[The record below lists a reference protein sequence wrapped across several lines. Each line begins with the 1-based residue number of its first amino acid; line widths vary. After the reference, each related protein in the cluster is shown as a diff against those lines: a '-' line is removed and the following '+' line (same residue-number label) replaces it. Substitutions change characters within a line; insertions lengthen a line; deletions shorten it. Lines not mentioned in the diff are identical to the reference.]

1 MFSLRPTFVLF
12 AAFTILIS
20 PAYAAEP
27 KGKDS
32 LTLTQAVDQA
42 KKQQDDAATA
52 LHAEWPKLA
61 MLEARSGTGTDTVR
75 QRKKVAELLKTQ
87 FQKDSDYQRLLNLQA
102 HSPAPDDGNMPEAN
116 SLEQWLTLAKKRD
129 SAPFT
134 SGSPPLPTYDYT
146 AVKKRVLEV
155 SKGWEPAE
163 SGPTHSI
170 PELVQFLVK
179 GAKNDREKAWA
190 LSYWVAHNL
199 AYDYDVFKLKPKD
212 ILRLQ
217 QPEEVFKARAGL
229 CEGHAR
235 LLTALG
241 QAAGLETKYLD
252 GHFRSPGEVR
262 EDFRKYSE
270 TSKNGVAY
278 VTHGWTAVK
287 LDEHWYMID
296 PTFADVNEKHDGQF
310 PKEKK
315 DPYTQHFLLPPEWTI
330 YSHYPK
336 LPENQLLKTPASRQ
350 EVDELP
356 IFMPPYFQNA
366 LKLEAPFAPVIKA
379 EDSATVVVHVPQK
392 SLVRAELDEVDI
404 PQNKKVRL
412 PSKYC
417 LVQRIE
423 EQVRIRVVAPKA
435 GMYFLTIYAG
445 AADPL
450 LLSVAYRLDF
460 TGKNDKE
467 TSFAAFTR
475 DYTTRKANV
484 FAPTAE
490 TLEAGKV
497 TYFAIRA
504 PGAKQVRV
512 VTADSKQYT
521 LFPQDDLHMGCLM
534 LPPGDVNLGA
544 IYPEKPTSVVV
555 LAQYQAKK
563 DK

>member
-1 MFSLRPTFVLF
+1 MFSLRPTFVAF
-12 AAFTILIS
+12 AVFTILVR

-27 KGKDS
+27 KGKDP
-32 LTLTQAVDQA
+32 LTLEQAIEQA
-42 KKQQDDAATA
+42 KKQQDDAANS

-61 MLEARSGTGTDTVR
+61 MLEARSGAGPDTVR
-75 QRKKVAELLKTQ
+75 QRKKVAELLKAE
-87 FQKDSDYQRLLNLQA
+87 FQKDCDYKRLLNLQA
-102 HSPAPDDGNMPEAN
+102 RSPAPDDGKMAETN
-116 SLEQWLTLAKKRD
+116 SLEQWLALAKKHD
-129 SAPFT
+129 FAPFS
-134 SGSPPLPTYDYT
+134 SGSPPLPTYDYS

-155 SKGWEPAE
+155 SKGWEPTE

-170 PELVQFLVK
+170 PELAQFLVK

-199 AYDYDVFKLKPKD
+199 AYDYDAFKLMPKE
-212 ILRLQ
+212 ILRIQ
-217 QPEEVFKARAGL
+217 QPEEVFKLRAAL

-235 LLTALG
+235 LLQSLG
-241 QAAGLETKYLD
+241 QSCGLEMKYVS

-262 EDFRKYSE
+262 EAFRKYSE
-270 TSKNGVAY
+270 TAQNGVAY

-296 PTFADVNEKHDGQF
+296 PTFADINEKHDGQF

-315 DPYTQHFLLPPEWTI
+315 DPHAWHFLLPPEWTI

-336 LPENQLLKTPASRQ
+336 LPEDQMLKTAASRQ

-356 IFMPPYFQNA
+356 LLSPPYFHNG

-379 EDSATVVVHVPQK
+379 EDSATVILHVPLK
-392 SLVRAELDEVDI
+392 SEVRAELDEVDI
-404 PQNKKVRL
+404 SQNKKVRL
-412 PSKYC
+412 PHKYC
-417 LVQRIE
+417 LAQRID

-435 GMYFLTIYAG
+435 GTYFLTIFAG

-450 LLSVAYRLDF
+450 ILAVAYHLEF
-460 TGKNDKE
+460 TGKNEKE
-467 TSFAAFTR
+467 TGFPAMTR
-475 DYTTRKANV
+475 EYTDRKTNV
-484 FAPTAE
+484 FSPMAD

-497 TYFAIRA
+497 SYFAVRA

-512 VTADSKQYT
+512 VTADGKQYP
-521 LFPQDDLHMGCLM
+521 LFAQDDLHMGCLI
-534 LPPGDVNLGA
+534 LPPGDVNVGA
-544 IYPEKPTSVVV
+544 IYPEKPTAVVG